1 MAIANGYIDATITEL
16 YRSTGG
22 SNAVTTMIF
31 CNYADT
37 SNIPG
42 GGNVLTDANTFMDLH
57 IVKAGDSVNDSNKI
71 LHNVSIPAGE
81 TFIMDSE
88 RIVLDTDDK
97 VMAQTTSP
105 ATISFMIST
114 IPV

>member
-1 MAIANGYIDATITEL
+1 MAIANGFIDATFTTL
-16 YRSTGG
+16 YTSSG

-37 SNIPG
+37 DNIAG
-42 GGNVLTDANTFMDLH
+42 GGLVLTDADTFLNLH
-57 IVKAGDSVNDSNKI
+57 IVKNGDPANDSNKI

-88 RIVLDTDDK
+88 RIVLDAGDR

-114 IPV
+114 IQV